1 MRCLMRC
8 AAARRVQ
15 PRRWSIVHR
24 RFVSDPLAAV
34 RAGSDFYFDLATM
47 LPKVP
52 VDIFDLE
59 SRAWSHC
66 VPAFGI
72 CVRGSCLVLRP
83 TFAAC
88 LHSLPASARCSRTWR
103 EARCTWRSDIVRLR
117 SEPEP
122 VDTLTN

>member
-88 LHSLPASARCSRTWR
+88 LGPMLSHLARGALHVAVRHSPTAL
-103 EARCTWRSDIVRLR
+103 
-117 SEPEP
+117 
-122 VDTLTN
+122 